1 MNTYMTKVVGIC
13 ILQKGVVIYMKK
25 FGKVV
30 VKLRIPILV
39 LSFLLLIPSVLGY
52 FNTRVNYDILYYLP
66 SDIDTMQGQDIL
78 LDDFGKGAYAMVVV
92 DGMNKSNVS
101 KLVKKVEGV
110 DHVASVISYSGIVGD
125 DVPSEILPDKFRS
138 YFENEDSGATLF
150 AIFFDDT
157 TSSDDTMKAIQ
168 EVRDVTDNQCYIA
181 GMSAVVTDTKTMA
194 EKETPFYVLVA
205 VVLVCI
211 VLAIF
216 MDSFLVPVFFMLSIG
231 MAIVYNLGSNYFLG
245 EVSYITKALAAVLQ
259 LGVTLDYS
267 IFLWHSYK
275 EAKEETPDDHQ
286 EAMAV
291 AIGNTLTSVVG
302 SSITTVAGFIALC
315 FMSFTLG
322 LDLGVVMAKGVV
334 LGVIGCV
341 TILPSLILTFDKALE
356 KTMHREIMPNFDKP
370 ARWIV
375 NHSWIFLIIFVLL
388 LGPAIYGYNNTK
400 VYYDLSD
407 TLPEKLN
414 CSQANKLLAD
424 NFDGTN
430 SIYMILADSNLSAE
444 DSNAMMN
451 EVNDLDGISFALSID
466 SALGGEIPTEML
478 PDSLV
483 SELKGDE
490 YQIMMVSTNYT
501 IASDEINDQINKV
514 DAIAKKYDAKSMVIG
529 EAPCTKDLIT
539 ITDKDFKTVSAV
551 SIVAIFF
558 IIFFVLKSISLPVI
572 LVAAIEFAIFVN
584 MGIPY
589 YTGTTIPFI
598 SSVVIGTI
606 QLGATV
612 DYAILMTTRYKRER
626 AAGNSKKEAISIAL
640 GTSIPSIIVSALG
653 FFAATFGVGMIAS
666 VDMIASLCTLMAR
679 GAIISMFVVIFVLP
693 SLFVLLDKVII
704 HTSLGFK
711 PKKNSQN

>member
-1 MNTYMTKVVGIC
+1 
-13 ILQKGVVIYMKK
+13 MKK

-78 LDDFGKGAYAMVVV
+78 LDDFGKGAYAMVIV

-341 TILPSLILTFDKALE
+341 TILPSFILTFDKALE

-414 CSQANKLLAD
+414 CSQANKMLAE

>member
-1 MNTYMTKVVGIC
+1 
-13 ILQKGVVIYMKK
+13 MKK

-181 GMSAVVTDTKTMA
+181 SMSAVVTDTKTMA

>member
-1 MNTYMTKVVGIC
+1 
-13 ILQKGVVIYMKK
+13 MKK

-110 DHVASVISYSGIVGD
+110 DHVASVISYSGVVGD

-216 MDSFLVPVFFMLSIG
+216 MDSFLVPVFFMISIG

-275 EAKEETPDDHQ
+275 EAKEETPDNHH

-414 CSQANKLLAD
+414 CSQANKMLAD

>member
-1 MNTYMTKVVGIC
+1 
-13 ILQKGVVIYMKK
+13 MKK

-110 DHVASVISYSGIVGD
+110 DHVASVISYSGMVGD

-341 TILPSLILTFDKALE
+341 TILPSFILTFDKALE

-414 CSQANKLLAD
+414 CSQANKMLAD

>member
-1 MNTYMTKVVGIC
+1 
-13 ILQKGVVIYMKK
+13 MKK

-275 EAKEETPDDHQ
+275 EAKEETPDNHQ

-341 TILPSLILTFDKALE
+341 TILPSFILTFDKALE

-501 IASDEINDQINKV
+501 IASDEINDQIDKV
-514 DAIAKKYDAKSMVIG
+514 DAIAKKYDAKTMVIG

>member
-1 MNTYMTKVVGIC
+1 
-13 ILQKGVVIYMKK
+13 MKK
-25 FGKVV
+25 FGKVI

-194 EKETPFYVLVA
+194 EKETPLYVLVA

-275 EAKEETPDDHQ
+275 EAKEETPDDHH

-334 LGVIGCV
+334 FGVIGCV
-341 TILPSLILTFDKALE
+341 TILPSLILTFDRSLE

-414 CSQANKLLAD
+414 CSQANKMLAD

-444 DSNAMMN
+444 DSDAMMN

-626 AAGNSKKEAISIAL
+626 AAGNSKKESISIAL

>member
-1 MNTYMTKVVGIC
+1 
-13 ILQKGVVIYMKK
+13 MKK

-66 SDIDTMQGQDIL
+66 SDIDTMQGQEIL

-110 DHVASVISYSGIVGD
+110 DHVASVISYSGVVGD

-341 TILPSLILTFDKALE
+341 TILPSFILTFDKALE

-414 CSQANKLLAD
+414 CSQANKMLAD

-501 IASDEINDQINKV
+501 IASDEINDQIDKV

-693 SLFVLLDKVII
+693 SLFVLLDRVII

>member
-1 MNTYMTKVVGIC
+1 
-13 ILQKGVVIYMKK
+13 MKK

-653 FFAATFGVGMIAS
+653 FLAATFGVGMIAS

>member
-1 MNTYMTKVVGIC
+1 
-13 ILQKGVVIYMKK
+13 MKK

-110 DHVASVISYSGIVGD
+110 DHVASVISYSGVVGD

-275 EAKEETPDDHQ
+275 EAKEETPDDHH

-414 CSQANKLLAD
+414 CSQANKMLAD

-451 EVNDLDGISFALSID
+451 EVNDLVGISFALSID

-514 DAIAKKYDAKSMVIG
+514 DAIAKKYNAKSMVIG

>member
-1 MNTYMTKVVGIC
+1 
-13 ILQKGVVIYMKK
+13 MKK

-110 DHVASVISYSGIVGD
+110 DHVASVISYSGVVGD

-275 EAKEETPDDHQ
+275 EAKEETPDNHQ

-414 CSQANKLLAD
+414 CSQANKMLAE

>member
-1 MNTYMTKVVGIC
+1 
-13 ILQKGVVIYMKK
+13 MKK

-275 EAKEETPDDHQ
+275 EAKEETPDNHQ

-341 TILPSLILTFDKALE
+341 TILPSFILTFDKALE

-414 CSQANKLLAD
+414 CSQANKMLAD

-572 LVAAIEFAIFVN
+572 LVDAIEFAIFVN

>member
-1 MNTYMTKVVGIC
+1 MVVGIC

-216 MDSFLVPVFFMLSIG
+216 MDSFLVPIFFMLSIG

>member
-1 MNTYMTKVVGIC
+1 
-13 ILQKGVVIYMKK
+13 MKK

-110 DHVASVISYSGIVGD
+110 DHVASVISYSGVVGD

-138 YFENEDSGATLF
+138 YFENENSGATLF

-275 EAKEETPDDHQ
+275 EAKEETPDDHH

-414 CSQANKLLAD
+414 CSQANKMLAE

-666 VDMIASLCTLMAR
+666 VDMIASLCTLMAQ

>member
-1 MNTYMTKVVGIC
+1 
-13 ILQKGVVIYMKK
+13 MKK

-110 DHVASVISYSGIVGD
+110 DHVASVISYSGVVGD

-275 EAKEETPDDHQ
+275 EAKEETPDDHH

-341 TILPSLILTFDKALE
+341 TILPSLILTFDRSLE

-414 CSQANKLLAD
+414 CSQANKMLAD

-444 DSNAMMN
+444 DSDAMMN

-626 AAGNSKKEAISIAL
+626 AAGNSKKESISIAL

>member
-1 MNTYMTKVVGIC
+1 
-13 ILQKGVVIYMKK
+13 MKK

-39 LSFLLLIPSVLGY
+39 LSFLLLIPSVIGY

-66 SDIDTMQGQDIL
+66 NDIDTMQGQDIL

-110 DHVASVISYSGIVGD
+110 DHVASVISYSGVVGD

-275 EAKEETPDDHQ
+275 EAKEETPDDHH

-414 CSQANKLLAD
+414 CSQANKMLAE

-626 AAGNSKKEAISIAL
+626 AAGNSMKEAISIAL

>member
-1 MNTYMTKVVGIC
+1 
-13 ILQKGVVIYMKK
+13 MKK
-25 FGKVV
+25 FGKLI
-30 VKLRIPILV
+30 VKLRIPILI
-39 LSFLLLIPSVLGY
+39 LSVLLLIPAAIGY
-52 FNTRVNYDILYYLP
+52 FNTKVNYDILYYLP
-66 SDIDTMQGQDIL
+66 GDIDTMKGQDIL

-92 DGMNKSNVS
+92 DGMNKKNVS
-101 KLVKKVEGV
+101 ELVKKVEKV
-110 DHVASVISYSGIVGD
+110 DHVASVISYNGIVGD
-125 DVPSEILPDKFRS
+125 GVPAEILPDKFRS
-138 YFENEDSGATLF
+138 YFENDDSGATLF

-157 TSSDDTMKAIQ
+157 TSSTETMDAI
-168 EVRDVTDNQCYIA
+168 EELRDVTDKQCYIA
-181 GMSAVVTDTKTMA
+181 GMSAVVTDTKSMS
-194 EKETPFYVLVA
+194 EKETPIYVLVA
-205 VVLVCI
+205 VLLVCV

-216 MDSFLVPVFFMLSIG
+216 MDSFLVPVLFMVSIG
-231 MAIVYNLGSNYFLG
+231 MAIVYNLGTNIFLG

-275 EAKEETPDDHQ
+275 EEKEKNSGDHK

-322 LDLGVVMAKGVV
+322 LDLGIVMAKGVIF
-334 LGVIGCV
+334 GVIGCV

-356 KTMHREIMPNFDKP
+356 KTMHKEIMPNFDKP

-375 NHSWIFLIIFVLL
+375 KHSWLFLIVFLGLL
-388 LGPAIYGYNNTK
+388 YPAIYGYNHTK
-400 VYYDLSD
+400 VYYNLSD
-407 TLPEKLN
+407 TLPDKLN
-414 CSQANKLLAD
+414 CSQANKLLAE
-424 NFDGTN
+424 NFDKTN
-430 SIYMILADSNLSAE
+430 SIYMILADTNLSKD
-444 DSNAMMN
+444 DSIAMID
-451 EVNDLDGISFALSID
+451 EIKKLDGISTAMSLD
-466 SALGGEIPTEML
+466 SVVGAELPTEML

-483 SELKGDE
+483 SELKGNE
-490 YQIMMVSTNYT
+490 YQIMMISTNYA
-501 IASDEINDQINKV
+501 IASDEINDQIDKV
-514 DAIAKKYDAKSMVIG
+514 DEIAKKYDAKSMVIG

-539 ITDKDFKTVSAV
+539 ITDKDFKTVSIV
-551 SIVAIFF
+551 SIAAIFV
-558 IIFFVLKSISLPVI
+558 IIFVVLKSISLPVI

-589 YTGTTIPFI
+589 FTGTSIPFI

-626 AAGNSKKEAISIAL
+626 AAGESKKEAISIAL

-666 VDMIASLCTLMAR
+666 VDMISSLCILMAR
-679 GAIISMFVVIFVLP
+679 GAIISMLVVIFILP
-693 SLFVLLDKVII
+693 SLFVLFDKLII
-704 HTSLGFK
+704 NTSIGFK
-711 PKKNSQN
+711 SKKNKKEAVM

>member
-1 MNTYMTKVVGIC
+1 
-13 ILQKGVVIYMKK
+13 MKK
-25 FGKVV
+25 FGKLI
-30 VKLRIPILV
+30 VKLRIPILI
-39 LSFLLLIPSVLGY
+39 LSVLLLIPAAIGY
-52 FNTRVNYDILYYLP
+52 FNTKVNYDILYYLP
-66 SDIDTMQGQDIL
+66 GDIDTMKGQDIL

-92 DGMNKSNVS
+92 DGMNKKNVS
-101 KLVKKVEGV
+101 ELVKKVEKV
-110 DHVASVISYSGIVGD
+110 DHVSSVISYNGIVGD
-125 DVPSEILPDKFRS
+125 GVPAEILPDKFRS
-138 YFENEDSGATLF
+138 YFENDDSGATLF

-157 TSSDDTMKAIQ
+157 TSSTETMDAI
-168 EVRDVTDNQCYIA
+168 EELRDVTDKQCYIA
-181 GMSAVVTDTKTMA
+181 GMSAVVTDTKSMS
-194 EKETPFYVLVA
+194 EKETPIYVLVA
-205 VVLVCI
+205 VLLVCV

-216 MDSFLVPVFFMLSIG
+216 MDSFLVPVLFMVSIG
-231 MAIVYNLGSNYFLG
+231 MAIVYNLGTNIFLG

-275 EAKEETPDDHQ
+275 EEKEKNPGDHK

-322 LDLGVVMAKGVV
+322 LDLGIVMAKGVIF
-334 LGVIGCV
+334 GVIGCV

-356 KTMHREIMPNFDKP
+356 KTMHKEIMPNFDKP

-375 NHSWIFLIIFVLL
+375 KHSWLFLIVFLGLL
-388 LGPAIYGYNNTK
+388 YPAIYGYNHTK

-407 TLPEKLN
+407 TLPDKLN
-414 CSQANKLLAD
+414 CSQANKLLAK
-424 NFDGTN
+424 NFDKTN
-430 SIYMILADSNLSAE
+430 SIYMILADTNLSKD
-444 DSNAMMN
+444 DSIAMID
-451 EVNDLDGISFALSID
+451 EIKELDGISTAMSLD
-466 SALGGEIPTEML
+466 SVVGAELPTEML

-483 SELKGDE
+483 SELKGNE
-490 YQIMMVSTNYT
+490 YQIMMISTNYA
-501 IASDEINDQINKV
+501 IASDEINDQIDKV
-514 DAIAKKYDAKSMVIG
+514 DEIAKKYDAKSMVIG

-539 ITDKDFKTVSAV
+539 ITDKDFKTVSIV
-551 SIVAIFF
+551 SIAAIFV

-589 YTGTTIPFI
+589 FTGTSIPFI

-626 AAGNSKKEAISIAL
+626 AAGESKKEAISIAL

-666 VDMIASLCTLMAR
+666 VDMISSLCILMAR
-679 GAIISMFVVIFVLP
+679 GAIISMLVVIFILP
-693 SLFVLLDKVII
+693 SLFVLFDKLII
-704 HTSLGFK
+704 NTSIGFK
-711 PKKNSQN
+711 SKKNKKEAVM

>member
-1 MNTYMTKVVGIC
+1 
-13 ILQKGVVIYMKK
+13 MKK

-110 DHVASVISYSGIVGD
+110 DHVASVISYSGVVGD

-275 EAKEETPDDHQ
+275 EAKEETPDDHH

-407 TLPEKLN
+407 TLPDKLN
-414 CSQANKLLAD
+414 CSQANKMLAD

>member
-1 MNTYMTKVVGIC
+1 
-13 ILQKGVVIYMKK
+13 MKK

-66 SDIDTMQGQDIL
+66 NDIDTMQGQDIL

-275 EAKEETPDDHQ
+275 EAKEETPDDHH

-414 CSQANKLLAD
+414 CSQANKMLAD

-558 IIFFVLKSISLPVI
+558 IIFFVLKSISLLVI